1 MKNLLYHLSFHT
13 RCGICLMLF
22 SMFLTSCDSDDA
34 PSQESLLPPITMTGE
49 NTFGCLID
57 GKYFRPRDGRA
68 TINSDNKGI
77 FTIRTEGSNWEI
89 DASDK
94 KSTRSSNIVLHIEG
108 LYANPEGTIGTYP
121 IGSSN
126 GLKGIDGPD
135 NTNVFCRIWNEEKES
150 YQTYLSFEQSGIIE
164 ITKIDRIPS
173 IQNIISG
180 NFTLKMVDRATAT
193 DTIEVTLG
201 RFDLET
207 ISLPQKSW
215 D

>member
-1 MKNLLYHLSFHT
+1 MKNIFKSTFLLSYLIVVVLLSA
-13 RCGICLMLF
+13 CNKE
-22 SMFLTSCDSDDA
+22 DA
-34 PSQESLLPPITMTGE
+34 VDPASLLPPITMTGE

-57 GKYFRPRDGRA
+57 GKYFRPRYGRA